1 MENTPTPLQKLRHKK
16 AWTLS
21 ELNLKLIEAKTP
33 VSFPTLINIDRG
45 YRSKVL
51 RDEFGKIDRR
61 EKLPYHPN
69 PRTLAD
75 IARLFNVKPSS
86 VYKDRSKQ

>member
-21 ELNLKLIEAKTP
+21 QLYLKLREAETP
-33 VSFPTLINIDRG
+33 ISFPTLILLDHG
-45 YRSKVL
+45 YRSKVI
-51 RDEFGKIDRR
+51 RDENGKISRK
-61 EKLPYHPN
+61 EKLPYTPN

-75 IARLFNVKPSS
+75 IARLFNVKPSA
-86 VYKDRSKQ
+86 VYEDRSKQ